1 MLTLKISTICLK
13 IKPSNFNLK
22 STLIWFSI
30 FSSLYLRAQTNDY
43 QEFNNIT
50 LYPNA
55 SMIYC
60 FVQDAQKI
68 VWLGTDKGLFSYDGY
83 SIQSH
88 QFSIKVNKNRTNTKI
103 NCGLFIDAN
112 HLYLGADNGMLIYN
126 IHNDQYEANPIIF
139 PQDIR
144 SLALDHQKLWIG
156 TLQGL
161 FCYSLTNHSIENF
174 SSKKKYGI
182 PHPTIYSIIITQ
194 KKDIF
199 VGTYNGLCFKTPEET
214 KFRIIHLPVLSSKN
228 SLLVNSLLEDTAQ
241 HCIWVGTEG
250 YLFRY
255 FSDTK
260 KIDRISDLDGNSIK
274 SLALDA
280 DDNLLIGTDNGL
292 YWLNK
297 KNNLIWQVVHDS
309 RYSNSLINNIIWSI
323 YVDKDKNAWF
333 GTDYGI
339 SMFKHNKNYRWIPI
353 SEITGSGEGNQFQT
367 IFKDSHQNLWF
378 GGTNGLILIDNKKR
392 SYWFKMDN
400 KRFQIS
406 HNRVRCIYE
415 TPDHQL
421 WIATDGSI
429 NRFDYNLRKF
439 IHYNIVDS
447 TRSRN
452 ANWAYQV
459 LEDKK
464 GRLWVASCLGG
475 IFVVNKTKLLKNTSN
490 PNLAEQNFYF
500 HPGKNSLSD
509 NYITHIV
516 SDLSGNVWA
525 LTYNNQLNK
534 IDSKTGN
541 VTKMQILPDSY
552 QLSNGNV
559 YSLISD
565 REGILW
571 VGYNGGLARID
582 PRSNKVQ
589 QINFEGLKNNRIRL
603 LTEENNHIWIIGS
616 SGTYVLN
623 KKNFNIQYVN
633 VLNKDYSSSFYDSK
647 QNQIY
652 LGGVDGYVVF
662 SPQIL
667 QEKSTAS
674 KVILTSFYVN
684 DKAFINGIDY
694 KGKSI
699 RYLSKIILN
708 YNQNNLSF
716 ECSDLGFSP
725 EENPKFSYRLE
736 GLQNEWRILT
746 ETRNRISYTN
756 LSPGEYTLLVGKANA
771 EGKVQNGY
779 ASMKIKIK
787 APWYFNIW
795 SKLLYFILLAGFVLW
810 IYNYFHEKHILKIER
825 IEKEKSIE
833 LSKLKIDFFTN
844 VSHEFK
850 TPLSL
855 IIGPLSKI
863 IMETKQP
870 ILKKQLSLVQQ
881 NALRLNELIQQ
892 IIGFERFDENSNK
905 NIILSDVEFVEFARS
920 IFSLYE
926 TSFRNKNIQSY
937 FNTQEEEIIV
947 QVDILKIESI
957 LNNLISNA
965 LKYSNEGGE
974 VNFEITIDP
983 EEEQTI
989 ILKLT
994 DNGIGIPSD
1003 ELPYVFD
1010 RFFQSRQTKL
1020 NKDSSG
1026 IGLYLVK
1033 NFVKLHQGKIKIE
1046 SAERVGTTVEVRMPV
1061 IKNETK
1067 IIESDEKEK
1076 ISSTQKVIPEKS
1088 ILIVE
1093 DNLEISQFLVEIL
1106 SPIYHCKVAHNGK
1119 TALDQLVHLKPDLI
1133 IVDVMMPIMDGIEFT
1148 RQLKKQKNQSDIP
1161 MIMLTAKNDKRT
1173 EEQSISLGIN
1183 MFITKPFDTN
1193 LLLMRVNQLIKS
1205 KQFLEQKIR
1214 LEQIAVLKPIEIQ
1227 STDER
1232 FLDNLTRLIEE
1243 KIADPSLN
1251 VNYLSE
1257 ITGISTKQIYRKI
1270 KQLTSLT
1277 PVDYIRTIRLK
1288 KASMLLLQRKFSV
1301 AEIMYM
1307 VGFSNASYFS
1317 KCFQNQFGKTPKQ
1330 YMESNNN

>member
-1 MLTLKISTICLK
+1 LKFKS
-13 IKPSNFNLK
+13 SNFNLK
-22 STLIWFSI
+22 STLLWVGI
-30 FSSLYLRAQTNDY
+30 FSSIYLNAQTNDY
-43 QEFNNIT
+43 QEFNNTT

-88 QFSIKVNKNRTNTKI
+88 QFSFKVNENRTNTKI
-103 NCGLFIDAN
+103 NCGLSIDAD
-112 HLYLGADNGMLIYN
+112 HLYLGSDNGMLIYN
-126 IHNDQYEANPIIF
+126 IRNDQYEANLINF

-144 SLALDHQKLWIG
+144 SLALNHQKLWIG

-161 FCYSLTNHSIENF
+161 FRYSLTNHSIENI
-174 SSKKKYGI
+174 SSQKNNGI
-182 PHPTIYSIIITQ
+182 PHPTIYSIIITH
-194 KKDIF
+194 KKEVF
-199 VGTYNGLCFKTPEET
+199 VGTYNGLCFKTQGKT
-214 KFRIIHLPVLSSKN
+214 KFRKINLPVLSSKN

-241 HCIWVGTEG
+241 HCIWIGTEG

-255 FSDTK
+255 FPDNK
-260 KIDRISDLDGNSIK
+260 RIDRIGDLDGNSIK

-280 DDNLLIGTDNGL
+280 DNNLLIGTDNGL
-292 YWLNK
+292 YWFNK
-297 KNNLIWQVVHDS
+297 KKSLIRQVVHDS

-323 YVDKDKNAWF
+323 YVDRDKNAWF
-333 GTDYGI
+333 GTDNGI

-353 SEITGSGEGNQFQT
+353 SEITGLGEGNQFQT
-367 IFKDSHQNLWF
+367 IFKDFHQNFWF
-378 GGTNGLILIDNKKR
+378 GGTNGLILIDKEKR

-400 KRFQIS
+400 KRYPIS

-429 NRFDYNLRKF
+429 NRFDNQSRTF

-447 TRSRN
+447 TLTRN

-459 LEDKK
+459 LEDKNGK
-464 GRLWVASCLGG
+464 LWIASCLGG
-475 IFVVNKTKLLKNTSN
+475 IFVVNKTKLIENTSD
-490 PNLAEQNFYF
+490 PYMAEQNFYF
-500 HPGKNSLSD
+500 YPGKNSLSD
-509 NYITHIV
+509 NYIIHIV
-516 SDLSGNVWA
+516 SDLKGNIWA

-534 IDSKTGN
+534 IDSKTGK
-541 VTKMQILPDSY
+541 VTKIQVLPGSSP
-552 QLSNGNV
+552 LSNGNV

-565 REGILW
+565 HEGIIW

-582 PRSNKVQ
+582 PRINKVQ
-589 QINFEGLKNNRIRL
+589 QINFEGLKNNRVRL

-616 SGTYVLN
+616 TGTYVLN

-633 VLNKDYSSSFYDSK
+633 ILNKDYSSSFYDSE
-647 QNQIY
+647 QDQIY

-667 QEKSTAS
+667 KEKSTAS

-699 RYLSKIILN
+699 RYLSKITLN

-725 EENPKFSYRLE
+725 EENPKFIYRLE
-736 GLQNEWRILT
+736 GLQNDWRMLT

-756 LSPGEYTLLVGKANA
+756 LSPGEYTLLVGKANT

-779 ASMKIKIK
+779 VSMKIKIN
-787 APWYFNIW
+787 APWYFNFW
-795 SKLLYFILLAGFVLW
+795 SKLLYFILFAGFLFW
-810 IYNYFHEKHILKIER
+810 IYNYFHEKHLLKIER

-863 IMETKQP
+863 IMDTKQP

-892 IIGFERFDENSNK
+892 VIGFERFDEKANT
-905 NIILSDVEFVEFARS
+905 NIILSDVEFVEFAQG

-926 TSFRNKNIQSY
+926 TSFRNKNIQSF
-937 FNTQEEEIIV
+937 FNAQVEKMNV
-947 QVDILKIESI
+947 QVDILKVESI

-965 LKYSNEGGE
+965 LKYTNEGGK
-974 VNFEITIDP
+974 VHFEITIDP
-983 EEEQTI
+983 EEEHTI

-994 DNGIGIPSD
+994 DNGIGIPSE

-1033 NFVKLHQGKIKIE
+1033 NFVELHHGKIKIE
-1046 SAERVGTTVEVRMPV
+1046 STEPFGTTVEVRLPV

-1067 IIESDEKEK
+1067 IIESETKDEMSSIEK
-1076 ISSTQKVIPEKS
+1076 GPSENA

-1093 DNLEISQFLVEIL
+1093 DNIEVSQFLVEIL
-1106 SPIYHCKVAHNGK
+1106 SPVYHCKVAHNGK
-1119 TALDQLVHLKPDLI
+1119 SGLDQLAHFKPDLI
-1133 IVDVMMPIMDGIEFT
+1133 IVDVMMPVMDGIEFT
-1148 RQLKKQKNQSDIP
+1148 HQLKKQKKRSDIP
-1161 MIMLTAKNDKRT
+1161 MIMLTAKDDIRT

-1183 MFITKPFDTN
+1183 AFIAKPFDTN

-1205 KQFLEQKIR
+1205 QQTLEQKIR
-1214 LEQIAVLKPIEIQ
+1214 LEQIAIPKPIEVQ
-1227 STDER
+1227 STDEL

-1307 VGFSNASYFS
+1307 VGFSNASYFT

-1330 YMESNNN
+1330 YMESN